1 MGNYFDV
8 YGRYDVALSSGKD
21 CTVTDENGQE
31 YLDLYG
37 GHGVISIGH
46 AEPRWLKAVQDQA
59 GKLSFY
65 SNAVRIPEQDRYASK
80 LGLQSGYPNHRLFMI
95 NSGAEANENA
105 LKLAS
110 FETGRTAFA
119 AFKGGWHGR
128 TAAALGVTD
137 DTKLN
142 APFNQGLIDCTWLE
156 LNDLEAT
163 TALLNKKEIAAI
175 IVEGIQ
181 GVGGL
186 NEPTPEFLVAL
197 RKLCDKTGTLLIF
210 DEIQSGF
217 GRTGHFFAQQI
228 AEGVQGDI
236 VTMAK
241 GMGNGFPLAGLLIDA
256 KFEPKKGSLG
266 TTFGGNPLAVAAAKA
281 VLHVLKKDQL
291 TASAEAIGAYAK
303 TRLEQLP
310 GVLEVKGRGL
320 MLGLRFAEP
329 VSELRSKLVYDHHIF
344 TGGSNDKN
352 LLRVLP
358 PLTVTKAHI
367 DILVMALEHELSTN
381 ELPKNAN
388 SI

>member
-1 MGNYFDV
+1 MGKYFDV
-8 YGRYDVALSSGKD
+8 YGRYNVSLVSGVD
-21 CTVTDENGQE
+21 CEVTDENGTT

-59 GKLSFY
+59 AKLAFY
-65 SNAVRIPEQDRYASK
+65 SNAVVLPSQDRYANK
-80 LGLQSGYPNHRLFMI
+80 LALQSGYPDHNLFMV

-110 FETGRTAFA
+110 FKTGRTAFV

-137 DTKLN
+137 DAKLN
-142 APFNQGLIDCTWLE
+142 APFNQELIDCTWVE
-156 LNDLEAT
+156 LNDLDRISTILEEKK
-163 TALLNKKEIAAI
+163 TAAVI
-175 IVEGIQ
+175 IEGIQ

-186 NEPTPEFLVAL
+186 DEPSPEFLKAL
-197 RKLCDKTGTLLIF
+197 RTLCDETGTLLIF

-217 GRTGHFFAQQI
+217 GRTGHFFAHQI
-228 AEGVQGDI
+228 AEGVEGDI

-241 GMGNGFPLAGLLIDA
+241 GMGNGFPLSGLLIHPA
-256 KFEPKKGSLG
+256 IEPTKGSLG
-266 TTFGGNPLAVAAAKA
+266 TTFGGNPLALAAAEA

-291 TASAEAIGAYAK
+291 TSRAKEIGAYAK
-303 TRLEQLP
+303 TTLEQLP
-310 GVLEVKGRGL
+310 GVIEVKGRGL
-320 MLGLRFAEP
+320 MLGLRFEHP
-329 VSELRSKLVYDHHIF
+329 VAELRAKLVYEHHVF

-367 DILVMALEHELSTN
+367 DQLRAALQQELMSPEIPQT
-381 ELPKNAN
+381 A
-388 SI
+388 

>member
-8 YGRYDVALSSGKD
+8 YGRYDVALTSGND
-21 CTVTDENGQE
+21 CTVIDENGTT

-46 AEPRWLKAVQDQA
+46 AQPTWLNAIKDQA
-59 GKLSFY
+59 TKLSFY
-65 SNAVRIPEQDRYASK
+65 SNAVRIPEQDRYAKK
-80 LGLQSGYPNHRLFMI
+80 LATHSGYPEHQLFMV

-110 FETGRTAFA
+110 FETGRSAYL

-128 TAAALGVTD
+128 TAAALGVTYD
-137 DTKLN
+137 PKLY
-142 APFNQGLIDCTWLE
+142 APVNEGLIDCTWLA

-163 TALLNKKEIAAI
+163 AQHLQQKKTAAV

-186 NEPTPEFLVAL
+186 DEPTPAFLTAL
-197 RKLCDKTGTLLIF
+197 RKLCDETGTLLIL

-217 GRTGHFFAQQI
+217 GRTGHFFAHQI
-228 AEGVQGDI
+228 AEGFQADI

-241 GMGNGFPLAGLLIDA
+241 GMGNGFPLAGLLISPNIEA
-256 KFEPKKGSLG
+256 KKGSLG
-266 TTFGGNPLAVAAAKA
+266 TTFGGNPLAVAAADA
-281 VLHVLKKDQL
+281 VLQVLKKEQL
-291 TASAEAIGAYAK
+291 TARAKELGAYAK
-303 TRLEQLP
+303 TILEDLP
-310 GVLEVKGRGL
+310 GVVEVKGRGL
-320 MLGLRFAEP
+320 MLGLRFEKP
-329 VSELRSKLVYDHHIF
+329 VAELRAKLVYDHHIF

-358 PLTVTKAHI
+358 PLTVTKAHFNKLK
-367 DILVMALEHELSTN
+367 DVLEQELTA
-381 ELPKNAN
+381 EV
-388 SI
+388 

>member
-8 YGRYDVALSSGKD
+8 YGRFDVALISGLD
-21 CTVTDENGQE
+21 CEVTDENGIN

-59 GKLSFY
+59 AQLAFY
-65 SNAVRIPEQDRYASK
+65 SNAVRLPSQDHYASK
-80 LGLQSGYPNHRLFMI
+80 LALQSGYPNHQLFMV

-110 FETGRTAFA
+110 LETGRTKFA

-137 DTKLN
+137 DAKLY
-142 APFNQGLIDCTWLE
+142 APFNEKLIDCTWLE
-156 LNDLEAT
+156 LNDLSSTSE
-163 TALLNKKEIAAI
+163 LLHRKETAAI
-175 IVEGIQ
+175 IIEGIQ

-186 NEPTPEFLVAL
+186 DEPTPDFLKAL
-197 RKLCDKTGTLLIF
+197 RTLCDETGTLLIF

-217 GRTGHFFAQQI
+217 GRTGHFFAHQN
-228 AEGVQGDI
+228 AEGIQGDI

-241 GMGNGFPLAGLLIDA
+241 GMGNGFPLAGLLIHPSI
-256 KFEPKKGSLG
+256 EPKKGSLG
-266 TTFGGNPLAVAAAKA
+266 TTFGGNPLAVAAAEA
-281 VLHVLKKDQL
+281 VLQVLKKDQL
-291 TASAEAIGAYAK
+291 TARAEAIGAYAK
-303 TRLEQLP
+303 TIFEQLS

-329 VSELRSKLVYDHHIF
+329 VAELRAKLLYDHFVF
-344 TGGSNDKN
+344 TGGSNDKH

-358 PLTVTKAHI
+358 PLTVTKQHFDHLYA
-367 DILVMALEHELSTN
+367 ALQQELSTTRTTT
-381 ELPKNAN
+381 A
-388 SI
+388 S